1 MHKATSIIKYKTINK
16 NKVNNKV
23 KRAKLT
29 GLDGSWM
36 KKQYTLEI
44 GDLAQIQRMMSV
56 KGPYNP
62 KRASAFL
69 FLSGLCHSSWFYE
82 FRKNL
87 EPILKLNSV
96 SVSDP
101 LARDFLL

>member
-36 KKQYTLEI
+36 KNYDTLEI
-44 GDLAQIQRMMSV
+44 GDWAQI
-56 KGPYNP
+56 
-62 KRASAFL
+62 
-69 FLSGLCHSSWFYE
+69 
-82 FRKNL
+82 
-87 EPILKLNSV
+87 
-96 SVSDP
+96 
-101 LARDFLL
+101 